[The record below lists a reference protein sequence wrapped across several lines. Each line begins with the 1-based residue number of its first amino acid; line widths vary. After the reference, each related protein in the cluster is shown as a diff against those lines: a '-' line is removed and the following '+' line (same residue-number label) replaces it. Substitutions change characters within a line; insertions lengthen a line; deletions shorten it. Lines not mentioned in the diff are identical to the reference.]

1 MNQHTRTPAE
11 PSATITTDF
20 KRDPRWAYLEFLH
33 YEARLLRMEL
43 APNLDP
49 DHEFTPSNTFAKR
62 FHFPRTGSWK
72 DLPQPSTRA
81 LQVMRAAGVVIP
93 EGVA

>member
-1 MNQHTRTPAE
+1 MNNHTHIPAE
-11 PSATITTDF
+11 PAATTTDF

-62 FHFPRTGSWK
+62 FHFPRVGSWK
-72 DLPQPSTRA
+72 DLPQPSARA